1 MKQTTPLVD
10 FLPELVARLSWKWLM
25 AATQLPKKTCF
36 LVMLLV
42 YIYIYISLY
51 HSIYLSIYLC
61 IYVRKI
67 MPGFCPD
74 PQWRRATHHHHH

>member
-42 YIYIYISLY
+42 YIYIYIY
-51 HSIYLSIYLC
+51 HYIILSIYLSIYV
-61 IYVRKI
+61 YMYGK
-67 MPGFCPD
+67 
-74 PQWRRATHHHHH
+74 